1 MHISIFVYGTWG
13 DIRPHVVLGKA
24 LQSAGHEVQVIA
36 STGYEQWVRDRGL
49 GFYPLTTDVNTF
61 ARENADLMDKGF
73 LSQLQT
79 LRTRIAPIFT
89 QMGLEA
95 MEATHS
101 SDVLMTVEFG
111 ASLLLDVLKANKL
124 KPIFINP
131 APINPTRA
139 SNTVLPAKPE
149 WFPFEGWYNRLG
161 YTVLRQ
167 SSWRAL
173 AGGRNPLN
181 RQLGLPNSSYRDF
194 CAVVDTAPALTTV
207 SRHVFQRPS
216 DWGEHWQVTGFL
228 FDDDPDWS
236 PPQDLVDFLAAG
248 EAPVYIGFGSMPDTK
263 PQATT
268 RILIE
273 AVQKA
278 GKRAVILTGWAGF
291 GVDDLPDNIHI
302 LKYAPHNWLFPRM
315 AAVVH
320 HGGSG
325 TTASGLRAGVPTV
338 VVPHQG
344 DQGFWGR
351 TIKRLGVGTA
361 PIPRKKLT
369 AENLAAAIT
378 DATTNRVIHAAAQA
392 LSVKIEQEDGVAI
405 AVEILERHLKHH
417 HRMS

>member
-1 MHISIFVYGTWG
+1 M
-13 DIRPHVVLGKA
+13 A
-24 LQSAGHEVQVIA
+24 LQKAGYDVQVIA
-36 STGYEQWVRDRGL
+36 SPGYEQWVRDRGL

-61 ARENADLMDKGF
+61 ARENADLMDMGF
-73 LSQLQT
+73 ISQLKT

-89 QMGLEA
+89 QIGLEV
-95 MEATHS
+95 MEATRS

-111 ASLLLDVLKANKL
+111 ASLLLDVIKANKL
-124 KPIFINP
+124 KPIFVNP
-131 APINPTRA
+131 APLNPTRE
-139 SNTVLPAKPE
+139 SNNVLPSKPA

-167 SSWRAL
+167 SGWRGL
-173 AGGRNPLN
+173 AGGRDPLAK
-181 RQLGLPNSSYRDF
+181 QLGLPKSSYRDF
-194 CAVVDTAPALTTV
+194 RALVGSAPALTTV
-207 SRHVFQRPS
+207 SRHVFQRPT
-216 DWGEHWQVTGFL
+216 DWGGHWQVTGFL
-228 FDDDPDWS
+228 FDDEPQWS
-236 PPQDLVDFLAAG
+236 PPQSLLDFVAGG
-248 EAPVYIGFGSMPDTK
+248 EAPVYIGFGSMPDSK

-291 GVDDLPDNIHI
+291 GIDDVPDNILI
-302 LKYAPHNWLFPRM
+302 LKYAPHRWLFPQM
-315 AAVVH
+315 SAVVH

-351 TIKRLGVGTA
+351 RTKELGVGTA

-369 AENLAAAIT
+369 ADNLAEAIAE
-378 DATTNRVIHAAAQA
+378 ATTNRNLQASAQA
-392 LSVKIEQEDGVAI
+392 LGEKIRAEDGLAE
-405 AVEILERHLKHH
+405 AVKWMERFLK
-417 HRMS
+417 

>member
-13 DIRPHVVLGKA
+13 DIRPHVVLGMA
-24 LQSAGHEVQVIA
+24 LQKVGHEVQVIA
-36 STGYEQWVRDRGL
+36 SPGYEKWVRDRNL
-49 GFYPLTTDVNTF
+49 GFYSLTTDVNTF

-73 LSQLQT
+73 ISQIQT

-89 QMGLEA
+89 QMGLEV
-95 MEATHS
+95 MEATRD

-111 ASLLLDVLKANKL
+111 LSLLLDVVKANKL

-131 APINPTRA
+131 APINPTRE
-139 SNTVLPAKPE
+139 SNTVLPAKPG

-167 SSWRAL
+167 SGWRAL
-173 AGGRNPLN
+173 GGGRNPLAE
-181 RQLGLPNSSYRDF
+181 QLGLPKSNYKDF
-194 CAVVDTAPALTTV
+194 RAVVDTAPALTTI

-216 DWGEHWQVTGFL
+216 DWSEHWQVTGFL
-228 FDDDPDWS
+228 FDDDPSWS
-236 PPQDLVDFLAAG
+236 PPQDLTDFIEAG
-248 EAPVYIGFGSMPDTK
+248 EAPLYIGFGSMPDSK

-268 RILIE
+268 RMIIE

-291 GVDDLPDNIHI
+291 GIDDVPDNIHI
-302 LKYAPHNWLFPRM
+302 LKYAPHSWLFPRM

-325 TTASGLRAGVPTV
+325 TTASGMRAGVPTV

-351 TIKRLGVGTA
+351 TVQALGVGAA

-369 AENLAAAIT
+369 ADNLAAEIT
-378 DATTNRVIHAAAQA
+378 EATGNRTIQA
-392 LSVKIEQEDGVAI
+392 NARVLGEKIQQEDSLAE
-405 AVEILERHLKHH
+405 AVKWTERFLL
-417 HRMS
+417 